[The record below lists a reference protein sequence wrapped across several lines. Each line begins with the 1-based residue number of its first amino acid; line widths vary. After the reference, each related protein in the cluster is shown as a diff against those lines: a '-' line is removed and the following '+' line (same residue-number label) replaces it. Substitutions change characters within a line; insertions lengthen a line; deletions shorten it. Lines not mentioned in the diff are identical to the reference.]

1 MKLSI
6 LGVGVLIGTLAFSV
20 QTGFAQVPGQTT
32 QIVKVLGCLQGDGS
46 DQKPW
51 IISGV
56 ALPPPPA
63 AAPAG
68 GAGGGAPGGGA
79 PGGGGRGGGGGA
91 GRGGG
96 GAGAPAGGPPAGGGA
111 PAAGA
116 PGGAAAGAGGQGGRG
131 GGAGRGGGG
140 RGGGGGAAVPA
151 VPAPSV
157 QLVDLRPT
165 GGMNMAPWRGMK
177 IEVEGTLGPKPAN
190 GPQEIRLTSAR
201 SVQGVCT
208 PK

>member
-1 MKLSI
+1 MKLSF
-6 LGVGVLIGTLAFSV
+6 LGVGVVVAALAFSV
-20 QTGFAQVPGQTT
+20 QTSSAQAPQM
-32 QIVKVLGCLQGDGS
+32 VKVIGCLQGDGS

-51 IISGV
+51 MLSGV

-68 GAGGGAPGGGA
+68 VA
-79 PGGGGRGGGGGA
+79 PGGGGRGGGGGG

-96 GAGAPAGGPPAGGGA
+96 AAAPGGAPAGAPPPAGGAQAGA
-111 PAAGA
+111 APAGA
-116 PGGAAAGAGGQGGRG
+116 PGAAAGAGGQGGRG
-131 GGAGRGGGG
+131 GGGARGGGG
-140 RGGGGGAAVPA
+140 RGGGAAAVPA
-151 VPAPSV
+151 VPAPPV

-165 GGMNMAPWRGMK
+165 GGLNMAPWRGMK
-177 IEVEGTLGPKPAN
+177 VEVEGTLGAKPAS
-190 GPQEIRLTSAR
+190 GPQEIRLTSAH